1 MKKQQINKNATLDPL
16 DKKILNA
23 LVCDARTPYAELA
36 KRFKVSPA
44 TIHVRIEKMKTSDI
58 ITGTKLTVEPKQLGY
73 DVCCF
78 IGINLKSA
86 GDYPEVIKQLENIDE
101 VVEAYYTTGKYSI
114 FVKILC
120 RSIDDLQWLLI
131 DKIQSIEKVR
141 ATETLISLQN
151 PIHRTILL

>member
-1 MKKQQINKNATLDPL
+1 MQNRQFNKSYKIDHL
-16 DKKILNA
+16 DKEILNA
-23 LVCDARTPYAELA
+23 LMEDARTPYAELG

-44 TIHVRIEKMKTSDI
+44 TIHVRIEKMKSAGV
-58 ITGTKLTVEPKQLGY
+58 ITGTKLSVEAKSLGY

-78 IGINLKSA
+78 IGINLNSA
-86 GDYPEVIKQLENIDE
+86 GDYPQVLEQLEEIDE

-120 RSIDDLQWLLI
+120 RSIDDLHWLLVN
-131 DKIQSIEKVR
+131 KVQSIEKIR

-151 PIHRTILL
+151 PIHRNIQL

>member
-1 MKKQQINKNATLDPL
+1 MPNQEIDNL

-23 LVCDARTPYAELA
+23 LIEDARTPYAELG

-44 TIHVRIEKMKTSDI
+44 TIHVRIEKMKSSGI
-58 ITGTKLTVEPKQLGY
+58 VVGTKLTVNPKRLGF

-78 IGINLKSA
+78 IGITLKSA
-86 GDYPEVIKQLENIDE
+86 GDYPEVIKQLNAIEE
-101 VVEAYYTTGKYSI
+101 VVEAYYTTGKFSMFI
-114 FVKILC
+114 KILC

-131 DKIQSIEKVR
+131 DKIQALEKVQ

-151 PIHRTILL
+151 PIHRTVKLS